1 MVRIEDP
8 QQIPSWA
15 GHADDTLI
23 AILVLQGIDVA
34 LRHGNDVTNVVVS

>member
-1 MVRIEDP
+1 MVRIEDS

-15 GHADDTLI
+15 WHADDTLI

-34 LRHGNDVTNVVVS
+34 LCHGNDMTNVGVS